1 MSKPV
6 TCPCC
11 KKVRVVWDGG
21 RRSQTCRSC
30 ASDRMSGP
38 NSPSWKGG
46 HQQWSPGRYGKDKN
60 GLSWK
65 VQRRLAWER
74 DKFECQHCGEK
85 KNRKPDVHHIKPWMN
100 SLSHALDNLI
110 CLCQSCHLKEG
121 AKVQEVWGGAL
132 VVTGPSVKKPPT
144 VHPLCSVCG
153 GRTRANRCPSCT
165 REFILA
171 HYAEM
176 SQAAIGAALGI
187 SQANVCQWFNRLN
200 LKVDRLAR
208 YHKFHHPCLRSSIGR
223 AADSYSV
230 SCGFKSRLRHQYNCW
245 VDKRSKS
252 PALSRRGLT

>member
-110 CLCQSCHLKEG
+110 CLCQSCHLKEE

-144 VHPLCSVCG
+144 VHPPLLSLW
-153 GRTRANRCPSCT
+153 
-165 REFILA
+165 RE
-171 HYAEM
+171 
-176 SQAAIGAALGI
+176 
-187 SQANVCQWFNRLN
+187 N
-200 LKVDRLAR
+200 
-208 YHKFHHPCLRSSIGR
+208 P
-223 AADSYSV
+223 
-230 SCGFKSRLRHQYNCW
+230 
-245 VDKRSKS
+245 SKS
-252 PALSRRGLT
+252 LPLMHPRVHPGPLRRNEPSSYWSRPRHKPSQGRPCRSTFAR